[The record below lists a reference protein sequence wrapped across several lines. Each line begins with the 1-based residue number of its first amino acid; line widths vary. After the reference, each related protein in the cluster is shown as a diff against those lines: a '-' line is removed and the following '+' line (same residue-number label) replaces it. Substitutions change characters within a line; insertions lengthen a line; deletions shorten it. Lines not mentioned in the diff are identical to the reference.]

1 VKRSIVDKARELG
14 GLNATNQTLTEP
26 EKEFFKP
33 NGIRWICVGELH
45 NRLQNRNSKIKTLG

>member
-26 EKEFFKP
+26 EKVFQTE
-33 NGIRWICVGELH
+33 W
-45 NRLQNRNSKIKTLG
+45 NSLDLRG